1 MADKQVHVL
10 LIEDNPDD
18 AKLTQAMLEKAAL
31 ERFDVVS
38 VDRLST
44 GLKHLREK
52 QPDVILLD
60 LGLPDSHG
68 LNALTQLYNLGS
80 KIPIVVLTGWDDKSA
95 SLAAIKQGAQDYL
108 IKGKINGSALWRVV
122 YYAIEREKLIHE
134 LREAEMHYH
143 ELVEEGNDGI
153 IIIQDGNIEFANP
166 QIMKMTGYS
175 LEKTLG
181 KPFVGFVVPESRN
194 LVINRFKMKMSGEK
208 ISNKYEIEVNDING
222 KKIPVEISASVI
234 KYHGK
239 TAEMAIIR
247 DITERK
253 LAEATLR
260 QSENKYRELT
270 ESISDVFFAMDNELR
285 YTHWNKAS
293 EKLTGVTAT
302 DALGKKFFD
311 IFPENEATRSL
322 QEMYLKAIRTQ
333 QSQHFISEYPGGQN
347 IIHEITVYPTKDGI
361 SVFVKDITERRQAE
375 KTIVATAELLKAAQ
389 TLGKI
394 GSWEVDLSKLAIT
407 WSEEVYVLYERDPKL
422 GPPSP
427 EQEAEYYSPDQAKIL
442 RDCTARAIETKQ
454 SVSSDLEIKLPSG
467 KRAYFHAIVQPV
479 KDSDNNVVKLSG
491 SVQDVTEQKLAE
503 EALMISEEYN
513 ASLVGKSPYP
523 IQVINLDTTIRHV
536 NPAFEKLTGYTE
548 SEIFGITPP
557 FPWWTPEYLN
567 RDRKLLEQGMQS
579 GLENAELPC
588 RKKNGEPF
596 WVEVKSV
603 VKEKQD
609 NNPGYYLT
617 MWTDITERK
626 KTEEEL
632 SRLNKELRMLN
643 SQLEVKVKERT
654 KQLEVTAVEANSAN
668 KAKSEFLASM
678 SHELRTPLNAIS
690 GFAQVLQQQYAGQ
703 LDEKQAKYVSN
714 ILESSKH
721 LLSLISDILDLSKI
735 EAGKDE
741 LVLSNIKIKELLE
754 GSLVMV
760 KDNATKHRIKL
771 ELQIPSDVTGLEIEV
786 DERKVKQIVFNLLSN
801 AVKFTPDGGSITVEC
816 IKEEKELIIR
826 ISDNG
831 IGLTPEQQKKL
842 FERFYQ
848 VSGGIT
854 AKTPGTGL
862 GLSLARHMTEMHGGR
877 IWVESGGLSKGSC
890 FSFTLP
896 LSRVSIKKI

>member
-1 MADKQVHVL
+1 
-10 LIEDNPDD
+10 
-18 AKLTQAMLEKAAL
+18 
-31 ERFDVVS
+31 
-38 VDRLST
+38 
-44 GLKHLREK
+44 
-52 QPDVILLD
+52 
-60 LGLPDSHG
+60 
-68 LNALTQLYNLGS
+68 
-80 KIPIVVLTGWDDKSA
+80 
-95 SLAAIKQGAQDYL
+95 
-108 IKGKINGSALWRVV
+108 
-122 YYAIEREKLIHE
+122 
-134 LREAEMHYH
+134 
-143 ELVEEGNDGI
+143 
-153 IIIQDGNIEFANP
+153 
-166 QIMKMTGYS
+166 
-175 LEKTLG
+175 
-181 KPFVGFVVPESRN
+181 
-194 LVINRFKMKMSGEK
+194 
-208 ISNKYEIEVNDING
+208 
-222 KKIPVEISASVI
+222 
-234 KYHGK
+234 
-239 TAEMAIIR
+239 
-247 DITERK
+247 
-253 LAEATLR
+253 
-260 QSENKYRELT
+260 
-270 ESISDVFFAMDNELR
+270 
-285 YTHWNKAS
+285 
-293 EKLTGVTAT
+293 
-302 DALGKKFFD
+302 
-311 IFPENEATRSL
+311 
-322 QEMYLKAIRTQ
+322 
-333 QSQHFISEYPGGQN
+333 
-347 IIHEITVYPTKDGI
+347 
-361 SVFVKDITERRQAE
+361 
-375 KTIVATAELLKAAQ
+375 
-389 TLGKI
+389 
-394 GSWEVDLSKLAIT
+394 
-407 WSEEVYVLYERDPKL
+407 
-422 GPPSP
+422 
-427 EQEAEYYSPDQAKIL
+427 
-442 RDCTARAIETKQ
+442 
-454 SVSSDLEIKLPSG
+454 
-467 KRAYFHAIVQPV
+467 VQPV

-760 KDNATKHRIKL
+760 KDNATKHGIKL

>member
-1 MADKQVHVL
+1 MADRQVHLL

-18 AKLTQAMLEKAAL
+18 AKLIQEMLKKAAV
-31 ERFDVVS
+31 ERFDVVN
-38 VDRLST
+38 VNRLST
-44 GLKHLREK
+44 GLKHITEK

-60 LGLPDSHG
+60 LGLPDSQG
-68 LNALTQLYNLGS
+68 LDALTKIYNLGS
-80 KIPIVVLTGWDDKSA
+80 KIPIVVLTGWDDQSA

-122 YYAIEREKLIHE
+122 NYAIEREKLVQE
-134 LREAEMHYH
+134 LQESEMHYH
-143 ELVEEGNDGI
+143 ELVEKGNDGI
-153 IIIQDGNIEFANP
+153 IIIQNGNIEFANP
-166 QIMKMTGYS
+166 QIAKTLGLS
-175 LEKTLG
+175 LKEILG
-181 KPFVGFVVPESRN
+181 KPFVNMVATESRN
-194 LVINRFKMKMSGEK
+194 MAVNMLKMRMAGETV
-208 ISNKYEIEVNDING
+208 SNKYDLEVNDIDG
-222 KKIPVEISASVI
+222 KKIPVEINASVI
-234 KYHGK
+234 KYHGQ

-293 EKLTGVTAT
+293 EKLTGVTAK
-302 DALGKKFFD
+302 DAIGRRFSD

-333 QSQHFISEYPGGQN
+333 QSQHFINEYPGGQN
-347 IIHEITVYPTKDGI
+347 IIHEITVYPSKDGI
-361 SVFVKDITERRQAE
+361 SVFIKDITERRQAE
-375 KTIVATAELLKAAQ
+375 KTIAATAELLKTAQ

-394 GSWEVDLSKLAIT
+394 GSWEVDLSNLAIT

-422 GPPSP
+422 GSPSP
-427 EQEAEYYSPDQAKIL
+427 EQEAGYYSPEQAKIL
-442 RDCTARAIETKQ
+442 RDYTGRAIGTGQ
-454 SVSSDLEIKLPSG
+454 SFSSDLEMKLPSG
-467 KRAYFHAIVQPV
+467 KKAYFHAIVQPV
-479 KDSDNNVVKLSG
+479 KDSNNKVVKLSG
-491 SVQDVTEQKLAE
+491 TVQDITEQKLAE
-503 EALMISEEYN
+503 EALLISEEYN
-513 ASLVGKSPYP
+513 SSLVENSPYP

-536 NPAFEKLTGYTE
+536 NPAFEKLTGYTK
-548 SEIFGITPP
+548 SEIYGIKPP
-557 FPWWTPEYLN
+557 FPWWTLEYLN
-567 RDRKLLEQGMQS
+567 RDRNLLEQGMQS
-579 GLENAELPC
+579 GLENAELHC
-588 RKKNGEPF
+588 RKKNGELF
-596 WVEVKSV
+596 WAEVKSV
-603 VKEKQD
+603 VKEKQG
-609 NNPGYYLT
+609 NNPGYYLS
-617 MWTDITERK
+617 MWTDITQRK
-626 KTEEEL
+626 KNEEEL
-632 SRLNKELRMLN
+632 SRLNEELRTLN
-643 SQLEVKVKERT
+643 SQLEAKVEERT
-654 KQLEVTAVEANSAN
+654 KQLEITAVEANSAN

-703 LDEKQAKYVSN
+703 LNEKQTKYVGN

-760 KDNATKHRIKL
+760 KDNATKHGIKL
-771 ELQIPSDVTGLEIEV
+771 GLQMPTDVTGLEIEA

-801 AVKFTPDGGSITVEC
+801 AVKFTPDGGSVTIEC

-877 IWVESGGLSKGSC
+877 MWVESGGLGKGSC

-896 LSRVSIKKI
+896 LSRISAK